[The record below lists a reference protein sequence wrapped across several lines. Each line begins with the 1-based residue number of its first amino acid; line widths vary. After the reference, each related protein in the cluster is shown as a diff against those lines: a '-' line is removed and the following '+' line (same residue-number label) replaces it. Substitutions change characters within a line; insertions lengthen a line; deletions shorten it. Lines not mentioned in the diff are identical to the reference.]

1 MQLFL
6 EQTLNGLTFAGLL
19 FLLGSGFGISFGLL
33 RVANIAHGS
42 AFLLGGYIGYS
53 TLKSTGSFWLAI
65 PAGALAMG
73 VAGIVLERLLRVMRG
88 EEMGKFLLTI
98 GISIIGADIALVLW
112 GGDPVSIQLPGMLN
126 ESFTIGTFVYPWA
139 RIFILGVA
147 LVIALGL
154 WLLLSR
160 TRIGAIIR
168 AGVDNREMVGALGI
182 DVSRLFMFV
191 FALGMLLAG
200 LAGVLSGSGSMLS
213 IAPGNDNEIL
223 TFIFAIVI
231 IGGRGTLAGPVV
243 GSLVVG
249 LTTTYGAAYLPE
261 LSYFSLF
268 VPMALI
274 LLWRPQGL
282 FGRAEEV

>member
-98 GISIIGADIALVLW
+98 GISIIGADLALVLW

-126 ESFTIGTFVYPWA
+126 DSFTIGTFVYPWA
-139 RIFILGVA
+139 RIFILCVA

-249 LTTTYGAAYLPE
+249 LTTTYGTAYLPE